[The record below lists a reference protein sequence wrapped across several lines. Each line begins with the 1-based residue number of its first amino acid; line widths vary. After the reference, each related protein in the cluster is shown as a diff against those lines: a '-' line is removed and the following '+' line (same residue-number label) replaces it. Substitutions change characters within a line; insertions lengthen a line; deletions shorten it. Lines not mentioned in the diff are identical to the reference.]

1 MRTNRVKDKIRQGK
15 IALGADV
22 TTPDPWLVEAIGLA
36 GFDAAF
42 IDTEHTSMD
51 FGVVENLVRACDSVG
66 ITANIRVPSSDP
78 AMILR
83 ILDMGAQMITVP
95 HIGGKDDA
103 LRAVRAVRYPP
114 LGERGV
120 GTQTRGYRV
129 ADVPLKEYI
138 ERSNA
143 EILLAVMIEDK
154 KAIDDVEEM
163 ASIEGL
169 DLITVG
175 AHDISMALGVPGVP
189 SADTTRKTME
199 DIALR
204 VKRVGKAKMSI
215 SLYHPASGW
224 DVKDIGKLKSMGV
237 ACFKLCPDGP
247 ARLLAAYRQQV
258 REVREELGKHEHGP
272 GNSV

>member
-22 TTPDPWLVEAIGLA
+22 TTPDPWLVETIGLA

-42 IDTEHTSMD
+42 IDTEHTALD
-51 FGVVENLVRACDSVG
+51 FGVVENLVRACDTAG

-78 AMILR
+78 TVILR
-83 ILDMGAQMITVP
+83 FLDMGAQMITIP

-103 LRAVRAVRYPP
+103 LRAVKAVRYPP

-129 ADVPLKEYI
+129 ANVPLEEYI
-138 ERSNA
+138 AKSNS

-154 KAIDDVEEM
+154 KGLDEVEEI

-169 DLITVG
+169 DLICVG
-175 AHDISMALGVPGVP
+175 AHDISMALGVAGVP
-189 SADTTRKTME
+189 SSDVTRKTIE
-199 DIALR
+199 DVALR
-204 VKRVGKAKMSI
+204 VKKVGKAKMSI
-215 SLYHPASGW
+215 SVYHASTGW
-224 DVKDIGKLKSMGV
+224 DSKDVGKLKSLG
-237 ACFKLCPDGP
+237 AAYLKICPDAP
-247 ARLLAAYRQQV
+247 ARLLAGFRQHV
-258 REVREELGKHEHGP
+258 KEVQEQLGQL
-272 GNSV
+272 